1 MKNKTIADP
10 DEPRAGALEMTRRGL
25 IAALTGL
32 ASACGTAA
40 SKLQEGSKAWGHDS
54 IYTRLLGI
62 RPFLTCR
69 GHTTKVGG
77 SRMPPEVIRAIA
89 EANDYFVDMYELNDA
104 AGRRIAEVTG
114 AEAGLVTAGSYSA
127 MVLASAACLSGTDP
141 EKVKALPHPTWDRV
155 ECLTQTS
162 HRFGYDHAY
171 RAGGATLVDFE
182 TKEQVANA
190 ISSKTAFLACLA
202 SRDNNPNPKPG
213 VMMPNDFLEL
223 GKRAGVPVV
232 VDAASELPPV
242 DTLTRYTTAGFDL
255 VVISGGK
262 GIRGPQS
269 TGILAGRKDLIEAA
283 ALNHSPNTALGRGM
297 KVGKEE
303 IVGFVVALNRYVSL
317 DHEAVIEG
325 WNKKS
330 RYIIDQ
336 LADVPGLNAEKIMN
350 AHGYEDISLSWDRE
364 VIPLTGKEA
373 AEKLK
378 AGEPRIVYYNDDEGG
393 RMTTRCQWDGE
404 EIFAARRLREFFLAE
419 GRTT

>member
-1 MKNKTIADP
+1 MNRELTRDP
-10 DEPRAGALEMTRRGL
+10 ETPRLGPLEMTRRGL

-40 SKLQEGSKAWGHDS
+40 SKLHEGSKAWGHDS

-69 GHTTKVGG
+69 GHTTIVGG

-141 EKVKALPHPTWDRV
+141 DKIKALPHPTWERV
-155 ECLTQTS
+155 ECLTQTA

-171 RAGGATLVDFE
+171 RAGGATVVDFE

-190 ISSKTAFLACLA
+190 ISEKTAFLACLA
-202 SRDNNPNPKPG
+202 SKENNPNPKPG
-213 VMMPNDFLEL
+213 VMMPSDFLEI
-223 GKRAGVPVV
+223 GKQAGVPVV
-232 VDAASELPPV
+232 IDAASELPPV

-262 GIRGPQS
+262 GLRGPQS

-303 IVGFVVALNRYVSL
+303 IVGFVAALNRYVSL
-317 DHEAVIEG
+317 DHEAVLEG
-325 WNKKS
+325 WNKKT
-330 RYIIDQ
+330 RYVVDQ
-336 LADVPGLNAEKIMN
+336 LADVHGLNAERKMN
-350 AHGYEDISLSWDRE
+350 AHGFEDISLSWDRE
-364 VIPLTGKEA
+364 IIPLTGKEA

-378 AGEPRIVYYNDDEGG
+378 AGEPRIVYYDNDEGG
-393 RMTTRCQWDGE
+393 TMTTRCQWDGE

-419 GRTT
+419 GRPT

>member
-1 MKNKTIADP
+1 MNRELTRNP
-10 DEPRAGALEMTRRGL
+10 ETPRLGPLEMTRRGL

-40 SKLQEGSKAWGHDS
+40 SKLHEGSKAWGHDS
-54 IYTRLLGI
+54 IYTRMLGI

-69 GHTTKVGG
+69 GHTTIVGG

-141 EKVKALPHPTWDRV
+141 EKVKALPHPTWEKA
-155 ECLTQTS
+155 ECLTQTA

-171 RAGGATLVDFE
+171 RAGGATVVDFE

-190 ISSKTAFLACLA
+190 ISEKTAFLACLA
-202 SRDNNPNPKPG
+202 SKENSRNPKPG
-213 VMMPNDFLEL
+213 LMMPNDFLEL
-223 GKRAGVPVV
+223 GKQAGVPVV
-232 VDAASELPPV
+232 IDAASELPPF

-262 GIRGPQS
+262 GLRGPQS
-269 TGILAGRKDLIEAA
+269 TGILTGRKDLIEAA

-303 IVGFVVALNRYVSL
+303 IVGFVAALNRYVSL
-317 DHEAVIEG
+317 DHQAVIEG
-325 WNKKS
+325 WNKKT
-330 RYIIDQ
+330 RYVVDQ
-336 LADVPGLNAEKIMN
+336 LADVPGLKVERKMN
-350 AHGYEDISLSWDRE
+350 SHGFEDISLSWDRK
-364 VIPLTGKEA
+364 IISLTGKEA

-378 AGEPRIVYYNDDEGG
+378 AGEPRIVYYDNDEGG
-393 RMTTRCQWDGE
+393 SMTTRCQWDGE

-419 GRTT
+419 GRPT

>member
-1 MKNKTIADP
+1 MTREFNSDP
-10 DEPRAGALEMTRRGL
+10 DTPRLGPIEMTRRGL

-40 SKLQEGSKAWGHDS
+40 SKLHEGSNAWGHDS

-69 GHTTKVGG
+69 GHTTIVGG

-104 AGRRIAEVTG
+104 AGRRIAEATG

-141 EKVKALPHPTWDRV
+141 EKIKALPHPTWERV
-155 ECLTQTS
+155 ECLTQTA

-171 RAGGATLVDFE
+171 RAGGATVVDFE

-190 ISSKTAFLACLA
+190 ISGKTAFLACLA
-202 SRDNNPNPKPG
+202 SKENNPNPKPG
-213 VMMPNDFLEL
+213 VMMPSDFLEI
-223 GKRAGVPVV
+223 GKQAGVPVV
-232 VDAASELPPV
+232 IDAASELPPV
-242 DTLTRYTTAGFDL
+242 DTLTRHTKAGFDL

-262 GIRGPQS
+262 GLRGPQS

-303 IVGFVVALNRYVSL
+303 IVGFVAALNRYVSL
-317 DHEAVIEG
+317 DHDAVIEG
-325 WNKKS
+325 WNKKT
-330 RYIIDQ
+330 RYVVDQ
-336 LADVPGLNAEKIMN
+336 LADVPGLKVERKMN
-350 AHGYEDISLSWDRE
+350 SHGFEDISLSWDRKI
-364 VIPLTGKEA
+364 IPLTGKEA

-378 AGEPRIVYYNDDEGG
+378 AGEPRIVYYDNDEGG
-393 RMTTRCQWDGE
+393 SMTTRCQWDGE

-419 GRTT
+419 GRPT

>member
-1 MKNKTIADP
+1 MNRELTRDP
-10 DEPRAGALEMTRRGL
+10 ETPRLSPLEMTRRGL

-40 SKLQEGSKAWGHDS
+40 SKLHEGSKAWGHDS

-69 GHTTKVGG
+69 GHTTIVGG

-141 EKVKALPHPTWDRV
+141 EKIKALPHPTWDKV
-155 ECLTQTS
+155 ECLTQTA

-171 RAGGATLVDFE
+171 RAGGARVVDFE

-190 ISSKTAFLACLA
+190 ISEKTAFLACLA
-202 SRDNNPNPKPG
+202 SKENSRNPKPDL
-213 VMMPNDFLEL
+213 MMPSDFLEL
-223 GKRAGVPVV
+223 GKKAGVPVV
-232 VDAASELPPV
+232 VDAASELPPF
-242 DTLTRYTTAGFDL
+242 DTLTRFTTAGFDL

-262 GIRGPQS
+262 GLRGPQS
-269 TGILAGRKDLIEAA
+269 TGILTGRKDLIEAA

-303 IVGFVVALNRYVSL
+303 IVGFVAALNRYVSL
-317 DHEAVIEG
+317 DHEAVLEG
-325 WNKKS
+325 WNKKT
-330 RYIIDQ
+330 RYVVDQ
-336 LADVPGLNAEKIMN
+336 LADVPGLNAESKMN
-350 AHGYEDISLSWDRE
+350 SHGFADISLSWDRE
-364 VIPLTGKEA
+364 IIPLTGQEA
-373 AEKLK
+373 GEKLK
-378 AGEPRIVYYNDDEGG
+378 AGEPRIVYYDNDEGG
-393 RMTTRCQWDGE
+393 TMTTRCQWDGE

-419 GRTT
+419 GRPT

>member
-1 MKNKTIADP
+1 MTKELTTDA
-10 DEPRAGALEMTRRGL
+10 EAPRLGPLEITRRGL

-40 SKLQEGSKAWGHDS
+40 SKLHEGSTAWGHDS

-69 GHTTKVGG
+69 GHTTIVGG

-141 EKVKALPHPTWDRV
+141 EKVKALPHPTWEKV
-155 ECLTQTS
+155 ECLTQTA

-171 RAGGATLVDFE
+171 RAGGATVVDFE
-182 TKEQVANA
+182 TQEQVANA
-190 ISSKTAFLACLA
+190 IGEKTAFLACLA
-202 SRDNNPNPKPG
+202 SKENTPNPKAG
-213 VMMPNDFLEL
+213 VMMPNDFLEI
-223 GKRAGVPVV
+223 GMKAGVPVV
-232 VDAASELPPV
+232 IDAASELPPV
-242 DTLTRYTTAGFDL
+242 DTLTRFAEAGFDL
-255 VVISGGK
+255 IVISGGK
-262 GIRGPQS
+262 GLRGPQS

-303 IVGFVVALNRYVSL
+303 IVGFVAALNRYVSL

-325 WNKKS
+325 WNKKT
-330 RYIIDQ
+330 RYVIDQ
-336 LADVPGLNAEKIMN
+336 LADVPGLNAESIMN
-350 AHGYEDISLSWDRE
+350 AHGYPDIDLSWDRE
-364 VIPLTGKEA
+364 IIPLTGKEA

-378 AGEPRIVYYNDDEGG
+378 AGEPRIVYYDNDKGG
-393 RMTTRCQWDGE
+393 RLTTRCQWDGE

-419 GRTT
+419 GKNA